1 MATNQNIKV
10 AVDAVVFGYTSRGG
24 LSLLLIRRKVAPY
37 KDAWALPGG
46 LAGNHESL
54 EDAVQRELRE
64 ETGVSINYLEQLYTF
79 GSPDRDP
86 RNRVVSVAYYALVK
100 PDAFEISAST
110 DAAEA
115 RWFNIAELP
124 PLAFDHNSIISMAH
138 QRLKSKILYTPIG
151 FELLEQKFPFSE
163 LEKLYMAVLDRP
175 IDRRNFKKKIEKY
188 GILTE
193 TSEKQLHSGAGRP
206 GNLFHFNQERYFQL
220 VKDGVNFE
228 I

>member
-115 RWFNIAELP
+115 RWFNIADLP

-193 TSEKQLHSGAGRP
+193 TSEKQLQSGAGRP